1 MISKKFYPSITA
13 FVLRWRLP
21 WTIFITAIG
30 FVLVL
35 MPSLYLSWRSII
47 SRNEIVFSFF
57 EFFSGFKEPL
67 AIALAIL
74 TIPMMFAAFFG
85 KYAYPGWDLKKNGRP
100 DLKRVLADELYPI
113 TSRGGLAY
121 FSFLVIDLFASL
133 IFFILIC
140 FFSYAA
146 KIN

>member
-1 MISKKFYPSITA
+1 MISGNFYPSITS

-30 FVLVL
+30 FILVL

-47 SRNEIVFSFF
+47 GRSEIAFSFF
-57 EFFSGFKEPL
+57 EFFSGFKEPV

-74 TIPMMFAAFFG
+74 TIPMMFVAFLG
-85 KYAYPGWDLKKNGRP
+85 KYAYPGWDLKKHGRP
-100 DLKRVLADELYPI
+100 DLKRVLADRLYPT
-113 TSRGGLAY
+113 TSKGGFAY

-133 IFFILIC
+133 IFFILVC